1 MSIKLRG
8 FTLIELLVVIA
19 IIGVLATVVIG
30 SVNSARVKGADAA
43 IKGNISNV
51 RASAEVIYDET
62 TTGYQTV
69 CATTSKT
76 YEGVLAAAK
85 VHRSDATVTA
95 NTSGTATNTGAPTTL
110 GVCVSNGISWVA
122 AVPLRGTAGLTA
134 WCADSSGSNE
144 QITLTTAYTVSI
156 AAAAGTP
163 ATVKCP

>member
-76 YEGVLAAAK
+76 YDGVLAAGQAYLP
-85 VHRSDATVTA
+85 ATT
-95 NTSGTATNTGAPTTL
+95 
-110 GVCVSNGISWVA
+110 VA
-122 AVPLRGTAGLTA
+122 ASTAGAAVSTSTTVATACSSNSVSWAAVTLLKSGAGSTA
-134 WCADSSGSNE
+134 WCADSAGSNK
-144 QITLTTAYTVSI
+144 QIAASSSVVTI